1 MFTYRVRVISTNE
14 YLTIL
19 VNTNLTRLLNGS
31 GFLNPRMTCLL
42 NGSVMLTRLLPIKKK
57 MLTHLL
63 DFIKAKQNTNFS
75 INPIDLNY
83 EKQNK

>member
-31 GFLNPRMTCLL
+31 IFLNSNTTYLL
-42 NGSVMLTRLLPIKKK
+42 NGLIVS
-57 MLTHLL
+57 THLS
-63 DFIKAKQNTNFS
+63 DFIKVKNNTNFS
-75 INPIDLNY
+75 INQIDLKKIMFFNIKFKIN
-83 EKQNK
+83 E

>member
-1 MFTYRVRVISTNE
+1 
-14 YLTIL
+14 
-19 VNTNLTRLLNGS
+19 
-31 GFLNPRMTCLL
+31 
-42 NGSVMLTRLLPIKKK
+42 MLTRLLPIKKK

-75 INPIDLNY
+75 INPIYLNY